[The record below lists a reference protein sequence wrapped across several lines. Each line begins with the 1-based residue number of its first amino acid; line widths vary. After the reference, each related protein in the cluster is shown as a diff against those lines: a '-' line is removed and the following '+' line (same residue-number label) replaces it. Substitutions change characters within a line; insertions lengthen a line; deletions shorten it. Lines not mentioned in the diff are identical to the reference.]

1 MIRLIVSDIDGT
13 LVPDSSDHIDPVY
26 YDLIRELKK
35 GGVYFCVCSGRQYH
49 SMMKL
54 FSPVAED
61 IFCITEN
68 GTLIRSRDRIIHRW
82 AVDPAHYVP
91 LLEEIRRSLRSGLL
105 S

>member
-1 MIRLIVSDIDGT
+1 
-13 LVPDSSDHIDPVY
+13 
-26 YDLIRELKK
+26 
-35 GGVYFCVCSGRQYH
+35 
-49 SMMKL
+49 MMKL

-91 LLEEIRRSLRSGLL
+91 LLEEIRRLDGASAA
-105 S
+105 